1 MSMYGWKCDQ
11 IAKWLTVREAELTD
25 AWGEAVYEVIRCS
38 PWTMEMNVRLED
50 AVDKQARAERL
61 AYMCAQPIPDA
72 DAALAE
78 LLSWVRENKHCPN
91 GGENELPLSR
101 GAQATPPLEPLPF

>member
-1 MSMYGWKCDQ
+1 M
-11 IAKWLTVREAELTD
+11 
-25 AWGEAVYEVIRCS
+25 IRGS

-61 AYMCAQPIPDA
+61 AYMCDQPIPNA

-78 LLSWVRENKHCPN
+78 LLSWVREGKPCPN
-91 GGENELPLSR
+91 RGENELPRLR
-101 GAQATPPLEPLPF
+101 GAPAAPPLEPLPF

>member
-1 MSMYGWKCDQ
+1 MSRYGWKCEQ
-11 IAKWLTVREAELTD
+11 IREWLELRKAELNHV
-25 AWGEAVYEVIRCS
+25 WGDAVYEVIRAA

-61 AYMCAQPIPDA
+61 AYMCAQPIPSA

-78 LLSWVRENKHCPN
+78 LLAWVREGKPCPSR
-91 GGENELPLSR
+91 GEYELPPLR
-101 GAQATPPLEPLPF
+101 PAPAPPPLDVPF